1 VASGLVA
8 SLARAGGNITESTV
22 FLPEQS
28 AKRLKLL
35 NEACH
40 ARRMAALSN
49 PDNPAMRPALEAM
62 EQTAKSL
69 KVEFQ
74 AVEVRGPED
83 FPGAFSTDGETPAR
97 GGRGA

>member
-1 VASGLVA
+1 
-8 SLARAGGNITESTV
+8 
-22 FLPEQS
+22 
-28 AKRLKLL
+28 
-35 NEACH
+35 
-40 ARRMAALSN
+40 
-49 PDNPAMRPALEAM
+49 M